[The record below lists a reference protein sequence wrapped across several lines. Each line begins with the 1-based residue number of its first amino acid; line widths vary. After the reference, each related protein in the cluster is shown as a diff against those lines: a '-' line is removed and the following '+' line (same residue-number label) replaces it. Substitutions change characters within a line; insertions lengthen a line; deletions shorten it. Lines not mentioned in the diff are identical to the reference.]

1 MKNPFDPEENLD
13 YAARTLKRYSEQFG
27 SYGAALAAWH
37 SGEGRVSKNIKAGG
51 DGIPNTRDIDTG
63 LSTRDYVANIL
74 AGVEDLDSVFSTPTA
89 ATTPNSLQ
97 DRPFD
102 RRSLGILGLGFVF
115 LGALVVAFRR

>member
-1 MKNPFDPEENLD
+1 RRRNGPSTIALHDALPI
-13 YAARTLKRYSEQFG
+13 SEQFG

-74 AGVEDLDSVFSTPTA
+74 AGDEDLDSVFSTPTRSEEH
-89 ATTPNSLQ
+89 TSELQ
-97 DRPFD
+97 SREN
-102 RRSLGILGLGFVF
+102 
-115 LGALVVAFRR
+115 LVCR